1 MSMGP
6 KSLDLAAIGVLVL
19 ITLACGRSEQVE
31 STPTPLPTP
40 MPAPTPFDAEAVL
53 KQSGQVMQAIESFH
67 FRLSHETGSMELL
80 PGLLI
85 HEVEGDV
92 VNPNE
97 LSASFAGVYGTGFA
111 VKARLISLGD
121 NSYMTNP
128 LTGQWQALASN
139 VSPLGFFN
147 PGRGIADMMLRVGQA
162 SPLGDKGDKK
172 GVYRL
177 GGELTAEALAPLL
190 GLTLKDTTVRVEL
203 TIDADD
209 LHLLEAIFSGRV
221 IPTDIDGVVRVIT
234 VSAFNEPVTIKAP
247 L

>member
-1 MSMGP
+1 MSLGP
-6 KSLDLAAIGVLVL
+6 KLLHLAVIGTLVL
-19 ITLACGRSEQVE
+19 FTLACGRSGQVE

-40 MPAPTPFDAEAVL
+40 TPIPTSLDAEAIL
-53 KQSGQVMQAIESFH
+53 KQSGQVMQAMESFH
-67 FRLSHETGSMELL
+67 FRLSHEKGSMELS

-92 VNPNE
+92 MNPDE
-97 LSASFAGVYGTGFA
+97 LSVSFTGVYGTGFA

-128 LTGQWQALASN
+128 LTGQWQAMASS
-139 VSPLGFFN
+139 VSPLDFFN
-147 PGRGIADMMLRVGQA
+147 PGWGIAAMMLRVGQA
-162 SPLGDKGDKK
+162 SPLGEKRDKK
-172 GVYRL
+172 GVYRMSGDL
-177 GGELTAEALAPLL
+177 PAEALAPLL
-190 GLTLKDTTVRVEL
+190 GPTLKDTSVRVEL
-203 TIDADD
+203 TIDTND
-209 LHLLEAIFSGRV
+209 LYLLEARFSGRV